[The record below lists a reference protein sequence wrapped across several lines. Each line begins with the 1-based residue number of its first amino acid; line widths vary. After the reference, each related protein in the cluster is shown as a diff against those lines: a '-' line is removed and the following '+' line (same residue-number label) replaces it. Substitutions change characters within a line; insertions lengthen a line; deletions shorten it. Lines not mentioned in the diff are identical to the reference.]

1 MQKPLEPLGIDRKH
15 YTRAMASNLPMLRA
29 KIGVSQEELAKLIGV
44 TRQTISATE
53 NKTREL
59 SWPHFLSML
68 FVFTQNPETRD
79 LLSVLGIYTP
89 ELERYF
95 ICTDLDGLRE

>member
-1 MQKPLEPLGIDRKH
+1 MQEPLESLGINRKK
-15 YTRAMASNLPMLRA
+15 YTRAMASNLSMLRA
-29 KIGVSQEELAKLIGV
+29 KIGVSQEELATLIGV

-59 SWPHFLSML
+59 SWPNFLSML

-79 LLSVLGIYTP
+79 LLPILGIYTP

-95 ICTDLDGLRE
+95 VFTDLNNLRE